1 MPRFRAARPS
11 TAVTP
16 HHAGTWNGAQ
26 LDVVMTLDDRRA
38 TAFRRAFP
46 LLATS
51 IPTADI
57 LAAYLDDVL
66 QS

>member
-1 MPRFRAARPS
+1 MPRFRVTKPS
-11 TAVTP
+11 TAVVP
-16 HHAGTWNGAQ
+16 RHAGTWNGAQ

-38 TAFRRAFP
+38 NAFRRAFP

-57 LAAYLDDVL
+57 LASYLDEVL
-66 QS
+66 AS